1 MNKEFTSV
9 GKNIEVRIGE
19 FRITNIACV
28 DVSKDGAKVITKPVK
43 YGLGIEKRCKK
54 TNPDEEDK
62 FYVIGFV
69 KWDAKNE
76 DVMYEDVGMRTFEE
90 LNAHLFADFKELVLI
105 ASKLVG
111 MAYCYD
117 VRMANAYEDDY
128 DEN

>member
-1 MNKEFTSV
+1 MAKEFTSV
-9 GKNIEVRIGE
+9 GKDIEVRVGE

-54 TNPDEEDK
+54 TNPDEEDT

-69 KWDAKNE
+69 KWDNE
-76 DVMYEDVGMRTFEE
+76 DEGVTYEDVGMRTFKE
-90 LNAHLFADFKELVLI
+90 LNAHLFADFRELVLI

-117 VRMANAYEDDY
+117 VRMANADEDDY

>member
-9 GKNIEVRIGE
+9 GKDIEVRVGE

-28 DVSKDGAKVITKPVK
+28 DVSKDGVKVITKPVK

-69 KWDAKNE
+69 KWDAENE
-76 DVMYEDVGMRTFEE
+76 DVTYEDVGMRTFKE
-90 LNAHLFADFKELVLI
+90 LNAHLFADFKKLVEV
-105 ASKLVG
+105 ASKLVE
-111 MAYCYD
+111 MAYLYD
-117 VRMANAYEDDY
+117 ARMADA
-128 DEN
+128 DENLFL